1 MTRESE
7 VALTDA
13 PYAAAADG
21 VLTSARSAITPQIS
35 LVDYLEPNIRGEGG
49 WEQMP
54 LPRAKA
60 F

>member
-7 VALTDA
+7 VAQTDA
-13 PYAAAADG
+13 LLRRCCRWSVDLCP
-21 VLTSARSAITPQIS
+21 ITPQIS

-49 WEQMP
+49 WEQML